1 MESHYVTLLQM
12 SSPATAKKDP
22 KTPKHTPLMT
32 QYFGIKA
39 EFPDTL
45 LLFRMGDFYEVFYDD
60 AKKAAQLLDITLTT
74 RGESGGAPIPMA
86 GVPHHAL
93 DNYLARLVRLG
104 ESAAICEQVSEPT
117 GKGLV
122 ERKVVRVVTPGT
134 ITEEALLE
142 SRQENLLAALA
153 ASGKKIALAWLELA
167 SGRFMVRELGDREE
181 IDAQLERLQPAELLV
196 EEGFDLA
203 FGHTGRLR
211 QRAPWKFDVK
221 QCRILLCEQFG
232 TNDLIGYGIDNMPHG
247 VAAAG
252 VLLDY
257 LQETQ
262 RTALPHLR
270 GVQVEQAGEFMHLDA
285 VSRRNLEIES
295 SMSGDPRHT
304 LVGIMDSSVTAMG
317 GRLLRRWIG
326 NPLCNRDRL
335 TERHAAIGALL
346 AGYAYESLREEL
358 RGVGDVE
365 RILSRV
371 ALKTARPRDLTTLRH
386 ALGVLPR
393 LKTLVSAGDSDLR
406 QAVGELP
413 EFPQLHDLLSRAI
426 IDEPPVL
433 IRDGGVIARGY
444 DEQLDELRSLSGNA
458 SEFLLEYE
466 EEQKANTGIPSL
478 KVGYNRVH
486 GYYIEVTH
494 THQHLV
500 PPEYTR
506 RQTLKAA
513 ERYITE
519 ELKVFEDKVLSSR
532 ERALAREKHC
542 YAQLLEILLGEITPL
557 QDMSARLSRL
567 DVLCAFAERAG
578 GLNLVRPDMVERE
591 GLHIKGG
598 RHPVVEQVQ
607 DEPFTPNDTDLDA
620 ETRMLIITGPNMGGK
635 STYMRQAALIVL
647 LAHAGSWVPADSA
660 LIGPIDRIFTRIGA
674 GDDLARGRS
683 TFMVEMSETANIL
696 HNATSRSL
704 VLMDEIGRGT
714 STYDGLALAWA
725 SAVYLARRV
734 RAYTLFATH
743 YFELT
748 QLEEKE
754 TSVANVHL
762 KAVEHK
768 DRIVFLHSVEQ
779 GPANQSYGLQVA
791 ALAGV
796 PGTVLKQ
803 ARKHLALLERQQ
815 RADHPQLGLFDMP
828 TVEECEV
835 EESVEADVL
844 RERLD
849 EVDPDSLTP
858 REALALLYQLK
869 DL

>member
-1 MESHYVTLLQM
+1 M
-12 SSPATAKKDP
+12 SSPAP
-22 KTPKHTPLMT
+22 SKTSQESARHTPLMQ
-32 QYFGIKA
+32 QYFSIKA

-60 AKKAAQLLDITLTT
+60 ARRAARLLDITLTT

-93 DNYLARLVRLG
+93 DNYLGRLVRLG

-117 GKGLV
+117 PGKGLV

-153 ASGKKIALAWLELA
+153 GSGDAWAMAWLELA
-167 SGRFMVRELGDREE
+167 SGRFMVRKLSSLEE
-181 IDAQLERLQPAELLV
+181 IEAQLERLQPAELLA
-196 EEGFDLA
+196 EEGSGLA
-203 FGHTGRLR
+203 LSDSNRLR
-211 QRAPWKFDVK
+211 WRAPWKFETR
-221 QCRILLCEQFG
+221 QCRSLLCEQFA
-232 TNDLIGYGIDNMPHG
+232 TADLMGFGIEDQADCI
-247 VAAAG
+247 AAAG

-270 GVQVEQAGEFMHLDA
+270 GIQAEQADEFLHLDA
-285 VSRRNLEIES
+285 ISRRNLEIES
-295 SMSGDPRHT
+295 SLSGEKAHT
-304 LVGIMDSSVTAMG
+304 LVGVMDSSVTAMG

-326 NPLCNRDRL
+326 NPLRSRQRL
-335 TERHAAIGALL
+335 ARRHRAVGALL
-346 AGYAYESLREEL
+346 AEHRYEAFRDEL
-358 RGVGDVE
+358 RGIGDIE

-386 ALGVLPR
+386 ALGSMPALQALLDEGDDD
-393 LKTLVSAGDSDLR
+393 LKR
-406 QAVGELP
+406 AVGKLP
-413 EFPQLHDLLSRAI
+413 AFPDLHALLERAI

-433 IRDGGVIARGY
+433 IRDGGVIAKGY
-444 DEQLDELRSLSGNA
+444 DEELDELRSLSENA
-458 SEFLLEYE
+458 SEFLLNYE
-466 EEQKANTGIPSL
+466 TEQKEKTGIASL

-494 THQHLV
+494 SHQHLV

-506 RQTLKAA
+506 KQTLKAA

-542 YAQLLEILLGEITPL
+542 YAALLEMLLDEIEPL
-557 QDMSARLSRL
+557 QDLSARLARL

-578 GLNLVRPDMVERE
+578 RLNLVHPELSDRE
-591 GLHIKGG
+591 GLRIEAG
-598 RHPVVEQVQ
+598 RHPVVEQIQ
-607 DEPFTPNDTDLDA
+607 DDPFTPNGIELD
-620 ETRMLIITGPNMGGK
+620 EEIRMLIITGPNMGGK
-635 STYMRQAALIVL
+635 STYMRQTALIVL
-647 LAHAGSWVPADSA
+647 LAHAGSWVPADA
-660 LIGPIDRIFTRIGA
+660 AVIGPIDRIFTRIGA

-696 HNATSRSL
+696 HNATARSL

-734 RAYTLFATH
+734 SAYTLFATH

-748 QLEEKE
+748 RLAEQEP
-754 TSVANVHL
+754 SVANVHL
-762 KAVEHK
+762 RAVEHK
-768 DRIVFLHSVEQ
+768 DRIVFLHAVEQ
-779 GPANQSYGLQVA
+779 GPASQSYGLQVA

-796 PGTVLKQ
+796 PSAVLKQ
-803 ARKHLALLERQQ
+803 ARRHLATLEKQQ
-815 RADHPQLGLFDMP
+815 RGEDPQLGLFDQGSF
-828 TVEECEV
+828 EQDEV
-835 EESVEADVL
+835 EAQESDALREKVEAI
-844 RERLD
+844 
-849 EVDPDSLTP
+849 DPDALTP
-858 REALALLYQLK
+858 REALALLYELK